1 MGTSISWGATG
12 DGLTTHPGVMEYY
25 QSFLNQRLCS
35 DTVLVKTVKVKTV
48 AHHGGPVVKLKL
60 TERPDTV
67 VVRQF

>member
-1 MGTSISWGATG
+1 MQVH
-12 DGLTTHPGVMEYY
+12 LRVH
-25 QSFLNQRLCS
+25 RLCS